1 MDISPEMTA
10 ALEGLSGVSVLEESL
25 LPDFGIDGQV
35 PSLVLRPESVEAVS
49 SALSWANQNGLA
61 VVPWGNGTLMH
72 IGAKPQRYDVAL
84 KLDLLN
90 EVIDYPAADMTI
102 TAGAGVCLGA
112 LREVV
117 AQEGQFIP
125 LDTPRAAEATL
136 GGLVA
141 TNAGGPLRFTEGTL
155 RDMLLGLK
163 VVQADGT
170 VVKAGGRVVKNVAG
184 YDLCRL
190 YNGSLGTLGVIVEVT
205 LRVRPKPEAEATV
218 WCELD
223 DPEAAEP
230 AIAAILESELTPVF
244 IEYLNAPGAE
254 SVGPKGLDGWAGGR
268 PALVLGLD
276 GAPEDA
282 AWQIEELPKVIGAEQ
297 SQAVLRLEA
306 EVQTEVRERL
316 SNFRNPTDCL
326 LIGKAGI
333 LSSEVIR
340 FIGQAGAAGADDGLA
355 VEAEAHAANGIVY
368 LKMRGSLPEDAQV
381 EVLGKWDQLA
391 RDCGGSFVIES
402 ASPSVKE
409 RVDVWGP
416 TRGDI
421 HLMRSIKKTLD
432 PNGTLSPGRFV
443 GGI

>member
-1 MDISPEMTA
+1 MEISPEMMA
-10 ALEGLSGVSVLEESL
+10 ALGGISGVSVLEEPL
-25 LPDFGIDGQV
+25 RQEFGIGGQV
-35 PSLVLRPESVEAVS
+35 PALVLRPESVEAAS
-49 SALSWANQNGLA
+49 GALSWANQNGLA

-72 IGAKPQRYDVAL
+72 IGATPDRYDVAL

-102 TAGAGVCLGA
+102 TAGAGVCLSA

-117 AQEGQFIP
+117 AREGQFLP

-141 TNAGGPLRFTEGTL
+141 TNAGGPRRLSEGTL

-163 VVQADGT
+163 IVQADGT

-205 LRVRPKPEAEATV
+205 LRVRPRPEAEATV

-223 DPEAAEP
+223 DPEDAEP
-230 AIAAILESELTPVF
+230 AIAAILESDLTPVF
-244 IEYLNAPGAE
+244 MEYLNGPGAE
-254 SVGPKGLDGWAGGR
+254 SIGPKGLEGRAEAR
-268 PALVLGLD
+268 PALLLGLD

-282 AWQIEELPKVIGAEQ
+282 TWQIEELPKVIGPKL
-297 SQAVLRLEA
+297 SQPVLRLEG
-306 EVQTEVRERL
+306 ESQIEVRERL
-316 SNFRNPTDCL
+316 CNFRDPTGCL
-326 LIGKAGI
+326 LLGKASI
-333 LSSEVIR
+333 LSSEVTR
-340 FIGQAGAAGADDGLA
+340 FIGQAEEAGAGDGLT
-355 VEAEAHAANGIVY
+355 VEADAHAANGIVY
-368 LKMRGSLPEDAQV
+368 LKMRGSLSEDRQV
-381 EVLGKWDQLA
+381 EVLGKWDELA
-391 RDCGGSFVIES
+391 RTSSGSFVVEHAS
-402 ASPSVKE
+402 ASVKA